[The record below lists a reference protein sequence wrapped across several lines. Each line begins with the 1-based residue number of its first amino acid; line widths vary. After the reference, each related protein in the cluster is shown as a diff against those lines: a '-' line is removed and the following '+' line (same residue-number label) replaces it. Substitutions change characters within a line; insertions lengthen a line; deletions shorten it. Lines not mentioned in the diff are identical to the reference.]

1 MPIAGG
7 ITMSNIVKKEQW
19 VWVIVQDP
27 EGNEQFLGQRDE
39 SEGVSFIP
47 VFLEK
52 DDAVQ
57 CLGRMARKKGTKYEI
72 QAIILEDILKNAT
85 GNGFSVF
92 VLNSEG
98 EPLEKLPPGR

>member
-1 MPIAGG
+1 
-7 ITMSNIVKKEQW
+7 MSNIVKAGQW

-39 SEGVSFIP
+39 TNGISFIP

-52 DDAVQ
+52 DDAIQ
-57 CLGRMARKKGTKYEI
+57 CLGRMAREKGKKHEI
-72 QAIILEDILKNAT
+72 QAIMADDLLKNALE
-85 GNGFSVF
+85 NGFSVY

-98 EPLEKLPPGR
+98 EPLETLQEHL